1 MIKNSLND
9 LTRTKVGDTLYDV
22 LGNDYLVT
30 KMDSWHLFTV
40 RCHDDQLLL
49 VGFFGEPEID
59 EPPVL
64 FVSPVDVIK
73 KLQ

>member
-1 MIKNSLND
+1 
-9 LTRTKVGDTLYDV
+9 
-22 LGNDYLVT
+22 
-30 KMDSWHLFTV
+30 MDSWHLFTV